1 MMYIKEDVISIYT
14 HIHNTLLDMLCVCI
28 YIYMEIHQHAIM
40 QSMDAMSVTLG
51 KGENTLCF

>member
-14 HIHNTLLDMLCVCI
+14 HIHNTLLDMLCV

-40 QSMDAMSVTLG
+40 QSMDAMSVT
-51 KGENTLCF
+51 